1 MNKQKKRLGSMSLCK
16 VVLICL
22 FLSVFSTAWAAVE
35 QTSSKITVT
44 GVVKDVQGEPL
55 IGATIKIKGSAV
67 GTVSDFDG
75 NYSLANVPVNGVLEF
90 SYVGMNSIE
99 ISVSGKKVV
108 NAVLSDATQL
118 LDQVVVIGYGSV
130 KKSDLTGSVA
140 TVKPEALSDIP
151 ANSVEGLLQGRAAG
165 VQVINSSQDP
175 GAGSTVRIRGNS
187 SLRGSNSPLIV
198 VDGFPL
204 GDAGDLKQINTD
216 DIVSMEVLKDAS
228 ACAIY
233 GSRGSNGV
241 ILITTKGGVK
251 GETTVT
257 LDAYVGVKN
266 SYKALNMMNSDQ
278 YYNFIMKAYE
288 NDASFQNSMKDK
300 FTNQYQ
306 KGYNTN
312 WWNEVTRTAFN
323 QNYNLSIRKGT
334 DNSRSS
340 LSLGYVDD
348 QGAIITTEFKRL
360 SLKANLEYDINK
372 FITVG
377 ANVNLAKIRKRDA
390 GAIPSFDFIQKADPF
405 TPVIS
410 PLVDPSSENY
420 EYNKYAPT
428 EWSYDPNPV
437 AMLELPNRYND
448 IFNVFGNVF
457 AQIKLYKGLSYRVQ
471 YSFERYHDTFKDF
484 RPVYSSTFSEDNLA
498 NQESKYNK
506 ETQLNNNSAV
516 TSNYQVE
523 QRLNYNTT
531 IGRHKL
537 DAMVAMTYEKN
548 SSEGINAF
556 KRKAL
561 GNDEIYQILDA
572 QTAGDNTSGGKETSS
587 MLSYLGRINYV
598 YDDRY
603 LATVNF
609 RADGSSRFAKRN
621 RWGYFPSVSLG
632 WRVSNEEFF
641 KNLNIENTISNLKL
655 RVGWGQNGNQRIDRD
670 APLTLIG
677 TNNENQ
683 WYFGNG
689 YSQGYVPTYVGN
701 ADIKWETSQQTNIG
715 LDMSFFKNSLD
726 VSMDFYVKKTS
737 DMLLNMPIPSFGAFP
752 NSPFFNAGDLKNTGF
767 EIVVNYRNQIGKDF
781 NYNVGLNMS
790 TYKTEVTKL
799 TSEYLSGNT
808 SRTYV
813 GGPIGR
819 FWGYKQIGI
828 FQNQEE
834 IDNYVDKNG
843 TKIQPNAQPG
853 DFKFAKLG
861 ESGELNDDDDR
872 TFIGDPN
879 PDLIYGFNLGF
890 SYKNFDVS
898 MAFQGTIGN
907 DIWNVAKGSL
917 ASAGRQNALA
927 DAYTKAWTKDG
938 DLDAVYPRI
947 TNSDSNNNMRGSSF
961 YVENGSYLRL
971 QNMQI
976 GYTLPSHICQ
986 KSKLFSSCRFYV
998 SGQNI
1003 FTLTG
1008 YSGLD
1013 PELGINNPLDM
1024 GVDTTRYPSSRT
1036 FTFGVNLQF

>member
-1 MNKQKKRLGSMSLCK
+1 
-16 VVLICL
+16 
-22 FLSVFSTAWAAVE
+22 
-35 QTSSKITVT
+35 
-44 GVVKDVQGEPL
+44 
-55 IGATIKIKGSAV
+55 
-67 GTVSDFDG
+67 
-75 NYSLANVPVNGVLEF
+75 
-90 SYVGMNSIE
+90 
-99 ISVSGKKVV
+99 
-108 NAVLSDATQL
+108 
-118 LDQVVVIGYGSV
+118 
-130 KKSDLTGSVA
+130 
-140 TVKPEALSDIP
+140 
-151 ANSVEGLLQGRAAG
+151 
-165 VQVINSSQDP
+165 
-175 GAGSTVRIRGNS
+175 
-187 SLRGSNSPLIV
+187 
-198 VDGFPL
+198 
-204 GDAGDLKQINTD
+204 
-216 DIVSMEVLKDAS
+216 MEVLKDAS

>member
-1 MNKQKKRLGSMSLCK
+1 MDNISSLN
-16 VVLICL
+16 
-22 FLSVFSTAWAAVE
+22 
-35 QTSSKITVT
+35 
-44 GVVKDVQGEPL
+44 P
-55 IGATIKIKGSAV
+55 
-67 GTVSDFDG
+67 
-75 NYSLANVPVNGVLEF
+75 
-90 SYVGMNSIE
+90 
-99 ISVSGKKVV
+99 
-108 NAVLSDATQL
+108 
-118 LDQVVVIGYGSV
+118 
-130 KKSDLTGSVA
+130 
-140 TVKPEALSDIP
+140 SDI
-151 ANSVEGLLQGRAAG
+151 ER
-165 VQVINSSQDP
+165 
-175 GAGSTVRIRGNS
+175 
-187 SLRGSNSPLIV
+187 
-198 VDGFPL
+198 
-204 GDAGDLKQINTD
+204 
-216 DIVSMEVLKDAS
+216 MEVLKDAS

-701 ADIKWETSQQTNIG
+701 ADIKWETSQQTNVG

-1036 FTFGVNLQF
+1036 FTFGINLQF

>member
-1 MNKQKKRLGSMSLCK
+1 MSKHLLFI
-16 VVLICL
+16 LILAVCTN
-22 FLSVFSTAWAAVE
+22 VFAQ
-35 QTSSKITVT
+35 QTKSIS
-44 GVVKDVQGEPL
+44 GVVYDSNTGEAL
-55 IGATIKIKGSAV
+55 IGVSVLEV
-67 GTVSDFDG
+67 GTTNGTITDFDG
-75 NYSLANVPVNGVLEF
+75 KYTLKVSSNKVSF
-90 SYVGMNSIE
+90 SYVGFKTEIVNVTNSGTYNVNL
-99 ISVSGKKVV
+99 VSDNK
-108 NAVLSDATQL
+108 
-118 LDQVVVIGYGSV
+118 LDEVVVIGYGTQR
-130 KKSDLTGSVA
+130 KSDLTG
-140 TVKPEALSDIP
+140 ALASISSKDIKNY
-151 ANSVEGLLQGRAAG
+151 AVSNASELLTGKAAG
-165 VQVINSSQDP
+165 VFVAASSGPP
-175 GAGSTVRIRGNS
+175 GSDGFLHVRGLGTVND
-187 SLRGSNSPLIV
+187 NNPLYV
-198 VDGFPL
+198 VDGQFMDNISSLNPS
-204 GDAGDLKQINTD
+204 
-216 DIVSMEVLKDAS
+216 DIERMEVLKDAS

-701 ADIKWETSQQTNIG
+701 ADIKWETSQQTNVG

>member
-1 MNKQKKRLGSMSLCK
+1 MSKHLLFI
-16 VVLICL
+16 LILAVCTN
-22 FLSVFSTAWAAVE
+22 VFAQ
-35 QTSSKITVT
+35 QTKSIS
-44 GVVKDVQGEPL
+44 GVVYDSNTGEAL
-55 IGATIKIKGSAV
+55 IGVSVLEV
-67 GTVSDFDG
+67 GTTNGTITDFDG
-75 NYSLANVPVNGVLEF
+75 KYTLKVSSNKVSF
-90 SYVGMNSIE
+90 SYVGFKTEIVNVTNSGTYNVNL
-99 ISVSGKKVV
+99 VSD
-108 NAVLSDATQL
+108 NE
-118 LDQVVVIGYGSV
+118 LDEVVVIGYGTQ
-130 KKSDLTGSVA
+130 KKSVVTASIARVSSEDLANTAPVRMDN
-140 TVKPEALSDIP
+140 ALK
-151 ANSVEGLLQGRAAG
+151 GLAAG
-165 VQVINSSQDP
+165 VTVTSSSGQPGSDAVIRVR
-175 GAGSTVRIRGNS
+175 GLGTVND
-187 SLRGSNSPLIV
+187 NNPLYV
-198 VDGFPL
+198 VDGQFMDNISSLNPS
-204 GDAGDLKQINTD
+204 
-216 DIVSMEVLKDAS
+216 DIERMEVLKDAS

-701 ADIKWETSQQTNIG
+701 ADIKWETSQQTNVG

>member
-1 MNKQKKRLGSMSLCK
+1 MDNISSLN
-16 VVLICL
+16 
-22 FLSVFSTAWAAVE
+22 
-35 QTSSKITVT
+35 
-44 GVVKDVQGEPL
+44 P
-55 IGATIKIKGSAV
+55 
-67 GTVSDFDG
+67 
-75 NYSLANVPVNGVLEF
+75 
-90 SYVGMNSIE
+90 
-99 ISVSGKKVV
+99 
-108 NAVLSDATQL
+108 
-118 LDQVVVIGYGSV
+118 
-130 KKSDLTGSVA
+130 
-140 TVKPEALSDIP
+140 SDI
-151 ANSVEGLLQGRAAG
+151 ER
-165 VQVINSSQDP
+165 
-175 GAGSTVRIRGNS
+175 
-187 SLRGSNSPLIV
+187 
-198 VDGFPL
+198 
-204 GDAGDLKQINTD
+204 
-216 DIVSMEVLKDAS
+216 MEVLKDAS

-377 ANVNLAKIRKRDA
+377 ANVNLAKIRKCDA

-523 QRLNYNTT
+523 QRLNYNTI

-701 ADIKWETSQQTNIG
+701 ADIKWETSQQTNVG

-726 VSMDFYVKKTS
+726 VSMDFYVKITS

>member
-1 MNKQKKRLGSMSLCK
+1 MSKHLLFI
-16 VVLICL
+16 LILAVCTN
-22 FLSVFSTAWAAVE
+22 VFAQ
-35 QTSSKITVT
+35 QTKSIS
-44 GVVKDVQGEPL
+44 GVVYDSNTGEAL
-55 IGATIKIKGSAV
+55 IGVSVLEV
-67 GTVSDFDG
+67 GTTNGTITDFDG
-75 NYSLANVPVNGVLEF
+75 KYTLKVSSNKVSF
-90 SYVGMNSIE
+90 SYVGFKTEIVNVTNSGTYNVNL
-99 ISVSGKKVV
+99 VSD
-108 NAVLSDATQL
+108 NE
-118 LDQVVVIGYGSV
+118 LDEVVVIGYGTQR
-130 KKSDLTGSVA
+130 KSDLTG
-140 TVKPEALSDIP
+140 ALASISSKDIKNY
-151 ANSVEGLLQGRAAG
+151 AVSNASELLTGKAAG
-165 VQVINSSQDP
+165 VFVAASSGQPGSDAVICVR
-175 GAGSTVRIRGNS
+175 GLGTVND
-187 SLRGSNSPLIV
+187 NNPLYV
-198 VDGFPL
+198 VDGQFMDNISSLNPS
-204 GDAGDLKQINTD
+204 
-216 DIVSMEVLKDAS
+216 DIERMEVLKDAS

-701 ADIKWETSQQTNIG
+701 ADIKWETSQQTNVG

>member
-1 MNKQKKRLGSMSLCK
+1 MSKHLLFI
-16 VVLICL
+16 LILAVCTN
-22 FLSVFSTAWAAVE
+22 VFAQ
-35 QTSSKITVT
+35 QTKSIS
-44 GVVKDVQGEPL
+44 GVVYDSNTGEAL
-55 IGATIKIKGSAV
+55 IGVSVLEV
-67 GTVSDFDG
+67 GTTNGTITDFDG
-75 NYSLANVPVNGVLEF
+75 KYTLKVSSNKVSF
-90 SYVGMNSIE
+90 SYVGFKTEIVNVTNSGTYNVNL
-99 ISVSGKKVV
+99 VSDNK
-108 NAVLSDATQL
+108 
-118 LDQVVVIGYGSV
+118 LDEVVVIGYGTQR
-130 KKSDLTGSVA
+130 KSDLTG
-140 TVKPEALSDIP
+140 ALASISSKDIKNY
-151 ANSVEGLLQGRAAG
+151 AVSNASELLTGKAAG
-165 VQVINSSQDP
+165 VFVAASSGQPGSAAVIRVR
-175 GAGSTVRIRGNS
+175 GLGTVND
-187 SLRGSNSPLIV
+187 NNPLYV
-198 VDGFPL
+198 VDGQFMDNISSLNPS
-204 GDAGDLKQINTD
+204 
-216 DIVSMEVLKDAS
+216 DIERMEVLKDAS

-701 ADIKWETSQQTNIG
+701 ADIKWETSQQTNVG

>member
-1 MNKQKKRLGSMSLCK
+1 MSKHLLFI
-16 VVLICL
+16 LILAVCTN
-22 FLSVFSTAWAAVE
+22 VFAQ
-35 QTSSKITVT
+35 QTKSIS
-44 GVVKDVQGEPL
+44 GVVYDSNTGEAL
-55 IGATIKIKGSAV
+55 IGVSVLEV
-67 GTVSDFDG
+67 GTTNGTITDFDG
-75 NYSLANVPVNGVLEF
+75 KYTLKVSSNKVSF
-90 SYVGMNSIE
+90 SYVGFKTEIVNVTNSGTYNVNL
-99 ISVSGKKVV
+99 VSDNK
-108 NAVLSDATQL
+108 
-118 LDQVVVIGYGSV
+118 LDEVVVIGYGTQR
-130 KKSDLTGSVA
+130 KSDLTG
-140 TVKPEALSDIP
+140 ALASISSKDIKNY
-151 ANSVEGLLQGRAAG
+151 AVSNASELLTGKAAG
-165 VQVINSSQDP
+165 VFVAASSGQPGSDAVISVR
-175 GAGSTVRIRGNS
+175 GLGTVNA
-187 SLRGSNSPLIV
+187 NNPLYV
-198 VDGFPL
+198 VDGQFMDNISSLNPS
-204 GDAGDLKQINTD
+204 
-216 DIVSMEVLKDAS
+216 DIERMEVLKDAS

-701 ADIKWETSQQTNIG
+701 ADIKWETSQQTNVG

>member
-1 MNKQKKRLGSMSLCK
+1 MIRVRGL
-16 VVLICL
+16 
-22 FLSVFSTAWAAVE
+22 
-35 QTSSKITVT
+35 
-44 GVVKDVQGEPL
+44 
-55 IGATIKIKGSAV
+55 
-67 GTVSDFDG
+67 GTVND
-75 NYSLANVPVNGVLEF
+75 NN
-90 SYVGMNSIE
+90 
-99 ISVSGKKVV
+99 
-108 NAVLSDATQL
+108 
-118 LDQVVVIGYGSV
+118 
-130 KKSDLTGSVA
+130 
-140 TVKPEALSDIP
+140 
-151 ANSVEGLLQGRAAG
+151 
-165 VQVINSSQDP
+165 
-175 GAGSTVRIRGNS
+175 
-187 SLRGSNSPLIV
+187 PLYV
-198 VDGFPL
+198 VDGQFMDNISSLNPS
-204 GDAGDLKQINTD
+204 
-216 DIVSMEVLKDAS
+216 DIERMEVLKDAS

-561 GNDEIYQILDA
+561 GNNEIYQILDA

-701 ADIKWETSQQTNIG
+701 ADIKWETSQQTNVG

-767 EIVVNYRNQIGKDF
+767 EIVDNYRNQIGKDF

>member
-1 MNKQKKRLGSMSLCK
+1 MSKHLLLFI
-16 VVLICL
+16 LILAVCTN
-22 FLSVFSTAWAAVE
+22 VFAQ
-35 QTSSKITVT
+35 QTKSIS
-44 GVVKDVQGEPL
+44 GVVYDSNTGEAL
-55 IGATIKIKGSAV
+55 IGVSVLEV
-67 GTVSDFDG
+67 GTTNGTITDFDCRDALKLSS
-75 NYSLANVPVNGVLEF
+75 NKFSF
-90 SYVGMNSIE
+90 SYVGFKTEIVNVTNSGTYNVNL
-99 ISVSGKKVV
+99 VSDNK
-108 NAVLSDATQL
+108 
-118 LDQVVVIGYGSV
+118 LDEVVVIGYGTQR
-130 KKSDLTGSVA
+130 KSDLTG
-140 TVKPEALSDIP
+140 ALASISSKDIKNY
-151 ANSVEGLLQGRAAG
+151 AVSNASELLTGKAAG
-165 VQVINSSQDP
+165 VFVAASSGQPGSDAVIRVR
-175 GAGSTVRIRGNS
+175 GLGTVND
-187 SLRGSNSPLIV
+187 NNPLYV
-198 VDGFPL
+198 VDGQFMDNISSLNPS
-204 GDAGDLKQINTD
+204 
-216 DIVSMEVLKDAS
+216 DIERMEVLKDAS

-701 ADIKWETSQQTNIG
+701 ADIKWETSQQTNVG
-715 LDMSFFKNSLD
+715 LDMSFFKNRLAMTVD
-726 VSMDFYVKKTS
+726 VYRKKTT
-737 DMLLNMPIPSFGAFP
+737 DLLIEKNAALATGYEKGWANIGA
-752 NSPFFNAGDLKNTGF
+752 
-767 EIVVNYRNQIGKDF
+767 VRNQGIEITLDATPILTKKWNWTLNANIGF
-781 NYNVGLNMS
+781 NRSKVLDIGPGDEMGFDPGVIPGSGNFVMIRKNKSLGQWYGYKIDGVYASQHEINEQGL
-790 TYKTEVTKL
+790 TEVL
-799 TSEYLSGNT
+799 G
-808 SRTYV
+808 
-813 GGPIGR
+813 
-819 FWGYKQIGI
+819 Q
-828 FQNQEE
+828 
-834 IDNYVDKNG
+834 
-843 TKIQPNAQPG
+843 KIASIRPG
-853 DFKFAKLG
+853 DYRFRDQNGDGKITSADLVLLG
-861 ESGELNDDDDR
+861 SGE
-872 TFIGDPN
+872 
-879 PDLIYGFNLGF
+879 PDFTGGLTNTV
-890 SYKNFDVS
+890 SYKNLSLSVAMQFSYGATVFNANLHSLTSGRDGHNQIAEMNTKSWSPTLYDADGNVFFAGNNEAKYRLPGGAYPIYRRPKS
-898 MAFQGTIGN
+898 LADGSFLRIG
-907 DIWNVAKGSL
+907 DITLAYALGKKVAKKVGMQNIKL
-917 ASAGRQNALA
+917 FASVKNLCVFTKYTGFDPEVNTRQGQ
-927 DAYTKAWTKDG
+927 TG
-938 DLDAVYPRI
+938 DLMPSLDYSAYPR
-947 TNSDSNNNMRGSSF
+947 NR
-961 YVENGSYLRL
+961 SYSVGF
-971 QNMQI
+971 N
-976 GYTLPSHICQ
+976 
-986 KSKLFSSCRFYV
+986 F
-998 SGQNI
+998 I
-1003 FTLTG
+1003 F
-1008 YSGLD
+1008 
-1013 PELGINNPLDM
+1013 
-1024 GVDTTRYPSSRT
+1024 
-1036 FTFGVNLQF
+1036 

>member
-1 MNKQKKRLGSMSLCK
+1 MSKHLLLFI
-16 VVLICL
+16 LILAVCTN
-22 FLSVFSTAWAAVE
+22 VFAQ
-35 QTSSKITVT
+35 QTKSIS
-44 GVVKDVQGEPL
+44 GVVYDSNTGEAL
-55 IGATIKIKGSAV
+55 IGVSVLEV
-67 GTVSDFDG
+67 GTTNGTITDFDG
-75 NYSLANVPVNGVLEF
+75 RYTLKVSSNKVSF
-90 SYVGMNSIE
+90 SYVGFKTEIVNVTNSGTYNVNL
-99 ISVSGKKVV
+99 VSDNK
-108 NAVLSDATQL
+108 
-118 LDQVVVIGYGSV
+118 LDEVVVIGYGTQR
-130 KKSDLTGSVA
+130 KSDLTG
-140 TVKPEALSDIP
+140 ALASISSKDIKNY
-151 ANSVEGLLQGRAAG
+151 AVSNASELLTGKAAG
-165 VQVINSSQDP
+165 VFVAASSGQTGSDAVIRVR
-175 GAGSTVRIRGNS
+175 GLGTVND
-187 SLRGSNSPLIV
+187 NNPLYV
-198 VDGFPL
+198 VDGQFMDNISSLNPS
-204 GDAGDLKQINTD
+204 
-216 DIVSMEVLKDAS
+216 DIERMEVLKDAS

-701 ADIKWETSQQTNIG
+701 ADIKWETSQQTNVG

>member
-1 MNKQKKRLGSMSLCK
+1 MSKHLLFI
-16 VVLICL
+16 LILAVCTN
-22 FLSVFSTAWAAVE
+22 VFAQ
-35 QTSSKITVT
+35 QTKSIS
-44 GVVKDVQGEPL
+44 GVVYDSNTGEAL
-55 IGATIKIKGSAV
+55 IGVSVLEV
-67 GTVSDFDG
+67 GTTNGTITDFDG
-75 NYSLANVPVNGVLEF
+75 RYTLKVSSNKVSF
-90 SYVGMNSIE
+90 SYVGFKTEIVNVTNSGTYNVNL
-99 ISVSGKKVV
+99 VSDNK
-108 NAVLSDATQL
+108 
-118 LDQVVVIGYGSV
+118 LDEVVVIGYGTQR
-130 KKSDLTGSVA
+130 KSDLTG
-140 TVKPEALSDIP
+140 ALASISSKDIKNY
-151 ANSVEGLLQGRAAG
+151 AVSNASELLTGKAAG
-165 VQVINSSQDP
+165 VFGAASSGQPGSDAVIRVR
-175 GAGSTVRIRGNS
+175 GLGTVND
-187 SLRGSNSPLIV
+187 NNPLYV
-198 VDGFPL
+198 VDGQFMDNISSLNPS
-204 GDAGDLKQINTD
+204 
-216 DIVSMEVLKDAS
+216 DIERMEVLKDAS

-701 ADIKWETSQQTNIG
+701 ADIKWETSQQTNVG